1 MFLQIAEHART
12 RPTDLALAFP
22 GPDRAA
28 EYSWLELL
36 ASIQARSR
44 LLIASGIRPGQVVG
58 ICTHV
63 PEAQVLC
70 FLSLLALGAVP
81 TILSHPSTKQPEALF
96 LERWLPLLQ
105 RGDVPC
111 ILCSEELAPLF
122 RAMVAG
128 HGLATLVVVIS
139 HPGPSSA
146 GAPDLASVP
155 DRFTFL
161 QFSSGTTGLRKGVRV
176 THEMLLAQATRYA
189 PSVGLVAGDCVAS
202 WLPLYHDMGLV
213 ASLLIPL
220 LTGASS
226 VQVSPFDWLDDP
238 RLLFRIASRY
248 RATHM
253 WLPNFAFRV
262 LAERCQLSP
271 SEVDLRSLRV
281 IVNCGEPVRAS
292 SHQQL
297 VERFAAHGL
306 RDDHL
311 QTCYALAENTFAVTQ
326 SSLGRTVRR
335 ERVRRNVDATG
346 EFVTPASPGDDDG
359 CIEYLSCGRALPG
372 TGIRIGG
379 GGGADGD
386 RERRVGNVEIFSDSL
401 FSAYIGGEQAEF
413 TDDGWYRTGDV
424 GYLADGE
431 LFIIGRLRDV
441 IVHRGINLHPEDLEA
456 VIDRVPGCKPGRA
469 VAFGVDSTVDG
480 TELLVVMVELTA
492 DADEEQVVREI
503 RRRVAAACEV
513 TVHDVV
519 TCAPGSLL
527 KSTSGKPARAAN
539 RQRYREMAGTRD
551 TPRVDQSPGSD
562 LATVSTEA
570 MVLRD
575 VVEVWRAILE
585 LPDGFDPHANVF
597 LDYGADSL
605 DAAEAVAQLESR
617 FGVSVSST
625 QLLEAGTALEQAAL
639 IGRRCTAGCQVT
651 LRRGGDRTPL
661 YLVRAAGANAFAYR
675 ELAAALGAGRPIHA
689 LQYEHRG
696 PLDTYP
702 TLQEVAGKYCDH
714 LAATSTTRRLILGG
728 WSFGGAVAFEVA
740 RQLGGRGFD
749 VAAVIMFDSQPPRGR
764 RELLQF
770 RATRWMRRSRT
781 RLAAVSPVMQDTLL
795 PCSGFF
801 QCTPS
806 QKLDL
811 LMLMDW
817 RQPQHALATFILGG
831 DPNASAVRRMT
842 ADEAMNYAFR
852 AVHGHQ
858 SSPSRGAE
866 MRRRMGEWQL
876 DLEEQARYQPASKFP
891 GTVWYFGV
899 QGIHLGE
906 QWRDHCRSL
915 KIVECDVRSE
925 IPGVHLHNV
934 MMHRENVDRYLP
946 ALQAALAECDELAPA
961 RDREPRAASLSSM

>member
-12 RPTDLALAFP
+12 RPADLALAFP
-22 GPDRAA
+22 GSDRVA

-58 ICTHV
+58 ICTQA

-81 TILSHPSTKQPEALF
+81 TILSHPSTKQTESLF
-96 LERWLPLLQ
+96 LERWIPLLQ

-122 RAMVAG
+122 RAMVTG

-139 HPGPSSA
+139 HPVPSSA
-146 GAPDLASVP
+146 VAPDPASVP
-155 DRFTFL
+155 DRFAFL

-176 THEMLLAQATRYA
+176 THEMLLAHATRYA
-189 PSVGLVAGDCVAS
+189 PTVGLAAGDCVAS

-213 ASLLIPL
+213 ASLLVPL
-220 LTGASS
+220 ITGASS
-226 VQVSPFDWLDDP
+226 VHVSPFDWLEDP
-238 RLLFRIASRY
+238 TLLFRLASRY
-248 RATHM
+248 RATHI

-271 SEVDLRSLRV
+271 AEVDLRSLRV
-281 IVNCGEPVRAS
+281 IVNCGEPVRAI

-306 RDDHL
+306 RDDHI

-346 EFVTPASPGDDDG
+346 EFVSSASPGDDDG

-386 RERRVGNVEIFSDSL
+386 LERRVGNVEIFSDSL
-401 FSAYIGGEQAEF
+401 FSAYIGGELAEF

-456 VIDRVPGCKPGRA
+456 VIDRVQGCKPGRA
-469 VAFGVDSTVDG
+469 VAFGVDSAVDG
-480 TELLVVMVELTA
+480 TELLVAMVELTA

-503 RRRVAAACEV
+503 RLRVAAACEV

-519 TCAPGSLL
+519 TCPPGSLL
-527 KSTSGKPARAAN
+527 KSTSGKPARGAN
-539 RQRYREMAGTRD
+539 RQRYREIAGTRGA
-551 TPRVDQSPGSD
+551 PRFDQSPGSD

-570 MVLRD
+570 MVLHD
-575 VVEVWRAILE
+575 VVDVWRGILD

-605 DAAEAVAQLESR
+605 DAAEAVAQLEQR

-625 QLLEAGTALEQAAL
+625 QLLEAGTALAQAGI

-651 LRRGGDRTPL
+651 LRRDGDRTPL
-661 YLVRAAGANAFAYR
+661 YLVRPAGANAFAYR
-675 ELAAALGAGRPIHA
+675 ELAAALGDGRPIHA

-702 TLQEVAGKYCDH
+702 TLAEVAGKYCDH
-714 LAATSTTRRLILGG
+714 LAGSSTTRRLILGG

-740 RQLGGRGFD
+740 RQLHGRGFD
-749 VAAVIMFDSQPPRGR
+749 VAAVIMFDSRPPRGR

-781 RLAAVSPVMQDTLL
+781 MLAAVSPVMQSTLL

-817 RQPQHALATFILGG
+817 KQPQHALATFLLGG

-852 AVHGHQ
+852 AVHGQ
-858 SSPSRGAE
+858 RNPTSRGAE
-866 MRRRMGEWQL
+866 LRRRMGEWQL
-876 DLEEQARYQPASKFP
+876 DVEQQARYRPASKFP
-891 GTVWYFGV
+891 GTVCYFGV
-899 QGIHLGE
+899 QGVHLGE
-906 QWRDHCRSL
+906 QWRDHCQSL
-915 KIVECDVRSE
+915 KIVECDVRSD
-925 IPGVHLHNV
+925 IPGVDLHNV

-946 ALQAALAECDELAPA
+946 ALQAALAECDEPPA
-961 RDREPRAASLSSM
+961 AQVAHEPRAASSS

>member
-22 GPDRAA
+22 CADRVA
-28 EYSWLELL
+28 EYSWFELL

-63 PEAQVLC
+63 SEAQVLC

-81 TILSHPSTKQPEALF
+81 TILSHPSSKQSESLF
-96 LERWLPLLQ
+96 LERWRPLLQ

-139 HPGPSSA
+139 EPDPSSA
-146 GAPDLASVP
+146 VEPDLASVP

-176 THEMLLAQATRYA
+176 THEMLRSQASRYA
-189 PSVGLVAGDCVAS
+189 PTVGLVAGDCVAS

-213 ASLLIPL
+213 GSLMIPL
-220 LTGASS
+220 ITGASS
-226 VQVSPFDWLDDP
+226 VHVSPFDWLDDP
-238 RLLFRIASRY
+238 RLLFRLVSRY
-248 RATHM
+248 RATHI

-262 LAERCQLSP
+262 LAERGQLSP
-271 SEVDLRSLRV
+271 SEVDLHSLRV
-281 IVNCGEPVRAS
+281 IVNCGEPVRAI

-306 RDDHL
+306 REDHI
-311 QTCYALAENTFAVTQ
+311 QVCYALAENTFAVTQ

-335 ERVRRNVDATG
+335 DRVRRSVDATG
-346 EFVTPASPGDDDG
+346 ELVSPASPGDAEG
-359 CIEYLSCGRALPG
+359 GIEYLSCGRALPG
-372 TGIRIGG
+372 TGIRISGG
-379 GGGADGD
+379 GPDGD

-401 FSAYIGGEQAEF
+401 FSAYIGGEQAQF
-413 TDDGWYRTGDV
+413 TNDGWYRTGDV

-431 LFIIGRLRDV
+431 LFLIGRLRDV
-441 IVHRGINLHPEDLEA
+441 IIHRGINLHPEDLEA

-469 VAFGVDSTVDG
+469 VAFGVDSAVDG

-492 DADEEQVVREI
+492 DADKELVVREI
-503 RRRVAAACEV
+503 RRQVTAACEV
-513 TVHDVV
+513 TVHEVV
-519 TCAPGSLL
+519 TCPLGSLL
-527 KSTSGKPARAAN
+527 KSTSGKPARGAN
-539 RQRYREMAGTRD
+539 RERYREIARTRGA
-551 TPRVDQSPGSD
+551 PRSDQAPGSD

-575 VVEVWRAILE
+575 VVEVWRTILE

-639 IGRRCTAGCQVT
+639 IGRRCTTGCQVT
-651 LRRGGDRTPL
+651 LRRGGDRAPL

-675 ELAAALGAGRPIHA
+675 ELAAALGEGRPIHA
-689 LQYEHRG
+689 LQYEHPG

-702 TLQEVAGKYCDH
+702 TLTEMAGKYCDH
-714 LAATSTTRRLILGG
+714 LAGTSTTRRLILGG

-740 RQLGGRGFD
+740 RQLRDLGFD
-749 VAAVIMFDSQPPRGR
+749 VPAVIMFDSQPPRDD
-764 RELLQF
+764 RELLLF
-770 RATRWMRRSRT
+770 RVSRWMRRSRT
-781 RLAAVSPVMQDTLL
+781 RLAAISPVWRDTLL
-795 PCSGFF
+795 PCAGFF
-801 QCTPS
+801 ERTPS
-806 QKLDL
+806 ERLDL

-817 RQPQHALATFILGG
+817 KQPQHAVATFILGG
-831 DPNASAVRRMT
+831 DPRASAVRRMT

-852 AVHGHQ
+852 AVHGNQ
-858 SSPSRGAE
+858 GSPSRGAE
-866 MRRRMGEWQL
+866 LRRRMAEWQL
-876 DLEEQARYQPASKFP
+876 DVEQQARYRPASKFS

-899 QGIHLGE
+899 QGTHLGE
-906 QWRDHCRSL
+906 QWRAHCERL
-915 KIVECDVRSE
+915 KIIECDVRSD
-925 IPGVHLHNV
+925 IAGVDLHNV

-946 ALQAALAECDELAPA
+946 ALQAALAECDELSPA
-961 RDREPRAASLSSM
+961 RGSREPRAASLSSI